1 MSPVDGWRREFCAY
15 SALPRNC
22 FQEFWWPWQKV
33 CRKHLISWIFLS
45 VCPLVCGWYPEERL
59 TVTSRRE
66 KNAFQTREI
75 NWGPRSDTMSS
86 GIPKYRNTWLN
97 RVSAVSMAVGRP
109 LRGRRRQLLENLSIM
124 TRIHVL
130 PSEGGRSVMK
140 STPRCDQGRFGT
152 GSGRSLPDGR
162 WRGLLEMA
170 QSGHPYTNLR
180 TSRAMLGHQK

>member
-1 MSPVDGWRREFCAY
+1 M
-15 SALPRNC
+15 
-22 FQEFWWPWQKV
+22 
-33 CRKHLISWIFLS
+33 
-45 VCPLVCGWYPEERL
+45 
-59 TVTSRRE
+59 
-66 KNAFQTREI
+66 

-109 LRGRRRQLLENLSIM
+109 LRGRRRQLFENLSTM

-152 GSGRSLPDGR
+152 GRGRSLPDGR
-162 WRGLLEMA
+162 WRGFFEMA
-170 QSGHPYTNLR
+170 QSEHPCTNLR
-180 TSRAMLGHQK
+180 TSRAMLGYQKRSFSSERVPLAPGWPVPRDECAE